1 MTMKEFTAD
10 DWTGYA
16 GCESWPHSEPL
27 IGEEGDL
34 LVVADASGISAYLT
48 AQDRDGD
55 NMEPDCWHLPLKVT
69 PDLATLISNTVLAA
83 QENGILKAM
92 LNGFGF
98 MDMNPKP
105 DYAGEFLAMAAR
117 SAARRQAAAD
127 QAAAD
132 EGPFGR
138 NE

>member
-16 GCESWPHSEPL
+16 GCEAWPESEPL
-27 IGEEGDL
+27 IGGEGDL
-34 LVVADASGISAYLT
+34 LVVADANGISAYMMT
-48 AQDRDGD
+48 D
-55 NMEPDCWHLPLKVT
+55 NEEDPVTCWNLPLKVT

-83 QENGILKAM
+83 HENGILKAM

-98 MDMNPKP
+98 INLSEPAKP

-117 SAARRQAAAD
+117 SAARRQAA
-127 QAAAD
+127 Q
-132 EGPFGR
+132 
-138 NE
+138 